1 MARLS
6 PGISPTKAVSSSR
19 SRQLRGIC
27 RFDQRACRSRE
38 TDTMTRLA
46 EPIIVAQWWKK
57 SVRVTLTTYAD
68 RNLVDLR
75 TWFTADGKLQPGKGF
90 AADVRHLPRLAAA
103 LAKAV
108 AKATEL
114 GLLPAN
120 NNGAEPA
127 QRPLRPANACPT

>member
-1 MARLS
+1 VQTCKPSYFNNLPPKQTVRNNFARTVYFRAKSLIL
-6 PGISPTKAVSSSR
+6 ISLHVFTVKKGVLERR
-19 SRQLRGIC
+19 SGG
-27 RFDQRACRSRE
+27 E
-38 TDTMTRLA
+38 
-46 EPIIVAQWWKK
+46 

-75 TWFTADGKLQPGKGF
+75 TWFTADGKLKAGKGF

-114 GLLPAN
+114 GLITDN
-120 NNGAEPA
+120 DNDAEAA
-127 QRPLRPANACPT
+127 Q